1 MLSKFHKN
9 LIIFFCV
16 LLIVISII
24 FYKNFMH
31 LLSNNSYPKYI
42 NPCPDHWNKTDEIDH
57 KCVVNRLNKGT
68 GGTSIINLTKKTG
81 GKNDLTKDPGIKTK
95 LDDVFEFKNV
105 YNKNNYCALYEYSKK
120 NNIQWSGITN
130 ANYTKYC

>member
-1 MLSKFHKN
+1 
-9 LIIFFCV
+9 
-16 LLIVISII
+16 
-24 FYKNFMH
+24 MH

-42 NPCPDHWNKTDEIDH
+42 NPCPDHWNKTKDETHH

-68 GGTSIINLTKKTG
+68 VGSSTINLTEPTNGINGINKLSSVAG
-81 GKNDLTKDPGIKTK
+81 LTTK
-95 LDDVFEFKNV
+95 LDDAFEFKNV

-120 NNIQWSGITN
+120 KNIQWSGITN